1 MQDGPHPGSA
11 RTRVQIVNADTTAIH
26 ASPIEQTGPTL
37 AGEAQHGSRSGAVIT
52 VNPPMASPDAGM
64 PKRSFTGDDRLEL
77 LFDPGLIPASMRDG
91 LQEDYH
97 VCQALLVRDV
107 ADQSGKATS
116 FRRSATRSFRSIVNV
131 DYLARCRA
139 FALLFSIRL
148 PQIRPGDILRGGL
161 RAQAVRRT
169 CSCCDIVR

>member
-26 ASPIEQTGPTL
+26 ASPIEQTAPTL
-37 AGEAQHGSRSGAVIT
+37 AGEAQQGSGAGAVIT
-52 VNPPMASPDAGM
+52 VDPPIASPDTGM

-107 ADQSGKATS
+107 ADQLGQAPS
-116 FRRSATRSFRSIVNV
+116 FGRSTPRPLRPPVHI
-131 DYLARCRA
+131 DDLARCRS
-139 FALLFSIRL
+139 FALLFSVRL
-148 PQIRPGDILRGGL
+148 PQIRPGDILRRRL
-161 RAQAVRRT
+161 CSQIVRRT